1 MVRAALALETHAQ
14 GAGAH
19 VTTPDTSRAP
29 APGLVSRDVRPAG
42 AAQKPATWRTALRS
56 AAPLAALGL
65 GRLASTRLS
74 GYEVPVDEYGRDWNF
89 FFTLAAV
96 RLLAAAPSPV
106 RRALRAPGGGAA
118 AAAAAACCVLLL
130 HETLL
135 RRGGGAAWLSSDTRS
150 ADVFSQNREG
160 LCSVVRDAAGPCS
173 AFFSN

>member
-1 MVRAALALETHAQ
+1 MLALETRAPD
-14 GAGAH
+14 AGVRAA
-19 VTTPDTSRAP
+19 VPDTSRAP

-42 AAQKPATWRTALRS
+42 AAQKPATWRAALRS

-118 AAAAAACCVLLL
+118 AAAAATCCVLLL

-135 RRGGGAAWLSSDTRS
+135 QRGGGAAWLSSDTRA

-160 LCSVVRDAAGPCS
+160 LCSVVRDAAGPH
-173 AFFSN
+173 AVFFPN